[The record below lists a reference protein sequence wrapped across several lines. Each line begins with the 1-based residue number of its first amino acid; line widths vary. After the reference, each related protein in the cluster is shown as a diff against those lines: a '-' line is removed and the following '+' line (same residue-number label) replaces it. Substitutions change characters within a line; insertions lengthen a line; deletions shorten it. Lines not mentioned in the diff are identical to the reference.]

1 MKSQNKKMM
10 LLDICNTIAITFYIV
25 AIPGYFFFDYRIM
38 NGIFGSCAAFLV
50 LSLLQFILY
59 GRSRLLITVLAI
71 FIIHVLCKT

>member
-1 MKSQNKKMM
+1 MQNKKMM

-38 NGIFGSCAAFLV
+38 NGICGSCAAFLV